1 MAQENEMERIDP
13 PYPPSTPVS
22 CEYFECNWKG
32 ALGDCETDMDS
43 EGWEYPEY
51 EVLVCPKCGE
61 FSITF

>member
-1 MAQENEMERIDP
+1 VITEIELNEKHEATVLED
-13 PYPPSTPVS
+13 TNVS
-22 CEYFECNWKG
+22 CEMCDWNGIFK
-32 ALGDCETDMDS
+32 DCDVEIDS